1 MTKTVEWVDIIYMYM
16 YHGTDCNDIT
26 AVSMVTEFIFKLVHN
41 VHVTMHNIHPLRSKF
56 PF

>member
-1 MTKTVEWVDIIYMYM
+1 MTKTVEWVDIIYM

-26 AVSMVTEFIFKLVHN
+26 AVSMVTEFIFKPVHN
-41 VHVTMHNIHPLRSKF
+41 VHVTMHNIHPLRSI